1 MNYYNF
7 LSENSK
13 RLDLA
18 SSETVEVI
26 QPNAEDLHLDL
37 SGFSTRGF
45 AVAILRDD
53 YGMTFAAIGERLGI
67 SESTAKLEYTAGVE

>member
-13 RLDLA
+13 RLDLT
-18 SSETVEVI
+18 SSEPVEVI

-37 SGFSTRGF
+37 SGFSTCGF

>member
-7 LSENSK
+7 ISENST
-13 RLDLA
+13 RPELA
-18 SSETVEVI
+18 SAEPVEVI
-26 QPNAEDLHLDL
+26 TPNAQDLHLDL

-67 SESTAKLEYTAGVE
+67 SESTAKLEYTAGVG